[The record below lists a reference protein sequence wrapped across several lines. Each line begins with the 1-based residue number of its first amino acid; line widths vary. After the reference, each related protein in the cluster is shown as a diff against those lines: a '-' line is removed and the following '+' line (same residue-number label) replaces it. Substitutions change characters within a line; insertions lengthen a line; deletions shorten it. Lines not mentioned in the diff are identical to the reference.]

1 MKETHIDSLI
11 LMEKV
16 NASLSDLLAEN
27 TTVFIKDHGRGAL
40 ATASFRGTASSHTQ
54 VNWNGMNINSPMT
67 GMVDFSLIPVYL
79 IDDLDLKYGAASISD
94 HGGGLGGSINL
105 NNKPHWKRRNYVKYI
120 QGIGSYSTFEEFLD
134 IGTGNNKFR
143 SRTRLYH
150 NASKNDYTF
159 LNRGIGEIDPQSG
172 EIVHSLD
179 TNHNADYR
187 IYGILQELYFK
198 VDGQNVLSARWWWQQ
213 ADRTIPRATSYEGTD
228 NRNLNRQ
235 QDLDNRILLEWKR
248 YLQKGKFM
256 LRSGYAG
263 KKLDY
268 TLKNQVPGLGSIPL
282 VYSESHLKS
291 FLNTAS
297 YEQKIKP
304 TLNFKAEIDLDL
316 HHVDTKDTVS
326 KSGYQKDRA
335 EVSSLLGLQ
344 KNFRGRLNLNL
355 MIRQNWTDWQDHQF
369 IPFLGFDYLLMKEQ
383 DLILKGN
390 IARNYHRPALND
402 KYWQPGGN
410 PDLKEEKG
418 LGYEFGLEYRVE
430 FDKHKIRSELTFFHS
445 EIDDWILWIPSY
457 KGYWEPKNIKRVTS
471 KGLELSVFLEGA
483 MGEFKYKLNAN
494 YAYTSSVNKGDALV
508 WGDASYGKQLVYVP
522 LHSGNL
528 MLSLRW
534 KKFHITYQHNAYS
547 ERYTTSSNDISR
559 RDWLYPYYM
568 NSLMAGKEFRLGKA
582 NLSAEFK
589 IYNLFD
595 ETYHS
600 VLYRPMPGRNYM
612 FLIMVKI

>member
-1 MKETHIDSLI
+1 
-11 LMEKV
+11 
-16 NASLSDLLAEN
+16 
-27 TTVFIKDHGRGAL
+27 
-40 ATASFRGTASSHTQ
+40 
-54 VNWNGMNINSPMT
+54 
-67 GMVDFSLIPVYL
+67 
-79 IDDLDLKYGAASISD
+79 LKA
-94 HGGGLGGSINL
+94 
-105 NNKPHWKRRNYVKYI
+105 
-120 QGIGSYSTFEEFLD
+120 
-134 IGTGNNKFR
+134 
-143 SRTRLYH
+143 
-150 NASKNDYTF
+150 
-159 LNRGIGEIDPQSG
+159 
-172 EIVHSLD
+172 
-179 TNHNADYR
+179 
-187 IYGILQELYFK
+187 
-198 VDGQNVLSARWWWQQ
+198 
-213 ADRTIPRATSYEGTD
+213 
-228 NRNLNRQ
+228 
-235 QDLDNRILLEWKR
+235 
-248 YLQKGKFM
+248 
-256 LRSGYAG
+256 
-263 KKLDY
+263 
-268 TLKNQVPGLGSIPL
+268 
-282 VYSESHLKS
+282 
-291 FLNTAS
+291 
-297 YEQKIKP
+297 
-304 TLNFKAEIDLDL
+304 
-316 HHVDTKDTVS
+316 
-326 KSGYQKDRA
+326 
-335 EVSSLLGLQ
+335 
-344 KNFRGRLNLNL
+344 
-355 MIRQNWTDWQDHQF
+355 
-369 IPFLGFDYLLMKEQ
+369 
-383 DLILKGN
+383 
-390 IARNYHRPALND
+390 
-402 KYWQPGGN
+402 
-410 PDLKEEKG
+410 EKG